1 MAKYTFKQFQAEYP
15 DDAACL
21 AKLMDPIWGLGHKL
35 PRLQGAPPISPDDQ
49 AAGICL
55 PSLRPSRLP
64 VRRDYIPQVANEP
77 HQVVLCHVSHDQHSA
92 WGRGQ
97 RDRAPARRHI
107 QVRLAHVPR
116 VAEAYGFCRLSR
128 PAWRARA
135 STLRLTRR
143 LSAASHRLAASAVA
157 STKRR
162 WSWGWSSAEGRC
174 APVLFPTT
182 ALIH

>member
-1 MAKYTFKQFQAEYP
+1 MPAKS
-15 DDAACL
+15 AAMRFTR
-21 AKLMDPIWGLGHKL
+21 APGLY
-35 PRLQGAPPISPDDQ
+35 ST
-49 AAGICL
+49 
-55 PSLRPSRLP
+55 SRE
-64 VRRDYIPQVANEP
+64 RT

-135 STLRLTRR
+135 FHILDNSGWQIVSIIFSTGT
-143 LSAASHRLAASAVA
+143 
-157 STKRR
+157 TT
-162 WSWGWSSAEGRC
+162 
-174 APVLFPTT
+174 PVLIAPRP
-182 ALIH
+182 